1 MCVCVCV
8 CVCVWVCMCIYLK
21 KLACDPFC
29 HDIIDILLLEKSV
42 FFWGEHERNGRG
54 SVTFVSLW
62 GEGMGGGLFTI
73 KGGESS
79 GTSAVVAAFNLN
91 HHGLYGEIYNV
102 YGNLFMCNLDEQ
114 RLNN

>member
-1 MCVCVCV
+1 
-8 CVCVWVCMCIYLK
+8 
-21 KLACDPFC
+21 
-29 HDIIDILLLEKSV
+29 
-42 FFWGEHERNGRG
+42 
-54 SVTFVSLW
+54 
-62 GEGMGGGLFTI
+62 MGGGLFTI